1 MARTEISLRR
11 TWTQQSSKT
20 INVQCNLTNNRYVYT
35 YLTLLSSNSSSNN
48 SRTKERIESLET
60 MVNSS
65 NRTYRQGISSAQ
77 WLQEWVHSNQLV
89 GRCCLRTEEMGM
101 FQLGSR
107 YLVTEM
113 QQTCKA
119 AAITPRYSNSLSKE
133 EQVLL
138 RAMLLLEG
146 DDE

>member
-1 MARTEISLRR
+1 ML
-11 TWTQQSSKT
+11 
-20 INVQCNLTNNRYVYT
+20 
-35 YLTLLSSNSSSNN
+35 
-48 SRTKERIESLET
+48 
-60 MVNSS
+60 
-65 NRTYRQGISSAQ
+65 
-77 WLQEWVHSNQLV
+77 
-89 GRCCLRTEEMGM
+89 
-101 FQLGSR
+101 QLGNR